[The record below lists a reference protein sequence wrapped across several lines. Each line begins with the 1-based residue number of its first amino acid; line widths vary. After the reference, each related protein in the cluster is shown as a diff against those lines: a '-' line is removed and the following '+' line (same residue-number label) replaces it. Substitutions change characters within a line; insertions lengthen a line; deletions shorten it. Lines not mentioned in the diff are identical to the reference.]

1 MINHF
6 GTIKQINATVNFVD
20 KIFKQTEQEDEKE
33 EEIRTKESFVLKDIT
48 IAYGEKEVIRDF
60 SYEFPMNGFLCISGE
75 SGKGKSTLIK
85 FLCGL
90 LPLKKGKVYYGKKE
104 IGMRELQEIVSYV
117 PQSVLAFPMDIYE
130 NIGMARKG
138 DYKKEE
144 INQILKDICNKYSEE
159 IIKTLEETKDT
170 TKLSG
175 GQKQLMNIARAV
187 YKNANIVILDE
198 PTASLNKNLIES
210 FVDFLITLSK
220 DKLVIVVTH
229 DNQVI
234 EKAGIHIKL

>member
-1 MINHF
+1 
-6 GTIKQINATVNFVD
+6 
-20 KIFKQTEQEDEKE
+20 
-33 EEIRTKESFVLKDIT
+33 
-48 IAYGEKEVIRDF
+48 
-60 SYEFPMNGFLCISGE
+60 
-75 SGKGKSTLIK
+75 
-85 FLCGL
+85 
-90 LPLKKGKVYYGKKE
+90 
-104 IGMRELQEIVSYV
+104 MRELQEIVSYV
-117 PQSVLAFPMDIYE
+117 PQSVLAFHMDIYE

-159 IIKTLEETKDT
+159 IIKILEETKDA

>member
-1 MINHF
+1 
-6 GTIKQINATVNFVD
+6 
-20 KIFKQTEQEDEKE
+20 
-33 EEIRTKESFVLKDIT
+33 
-48 IAYGEKEVIRDF
+48 
-60 SYEFPMNGFLCISGE
+60 
-75 SGKGKSTLIK
+75 
-85 FLCGL
+85 
-90 LPLKKGKVYYGKKE
+90 
-104 IGMRELQEIVSYV
+104 MRELQEIVSYV
-117 PQSVLAFPMDIYE
+117 PQNVLAFPMDIYE

-159 IIKTLEETKDT
+159 IIKILEETKDA

>member
-1 MINHF
+1 
-6 GTIKQINATVNFVD
+6 
-20 KIFKQTEQEDEKE
+20 
-33 EEIRTKESFVLKDIT
+33 
-48 IAYGEKEVIRDF
+48 
-60 SYEFPMNGFLCISGE
+60 
-75 SGKGKSTLIK
+75 
-85 FLCGL
+85 
-90 LPLKKGKVYYGKKE
+90 
-104 IGMRELQEIVSYV
+104 MRELQEIVSYV
-117 PQSVLAFPMDIYE
+117 PQNVLTFPMDIYE

-159 IIKTLEETKDT
+159 IILEETKDA